1 MKMIGAVQKVTSSLL
16 TVENGMDKGFDTA
29 PIFEAQKAAEQA
41 AIQMNEIGKEIEDN
55 SNSQK
60 RFNSEVSRGG
70 SAMDGLMGKVT
81 GLVAAYASIQTVGK
95 VVNLSDELTQT
106 NARLGMLVDSQED
119 VDKMQQQIY
128 ESAQRSRGAY
138 QDTADAVAKMGIM
151 AGVGD
156 SVNDTFKSTEELV
169 AFTEQLNKQFT
180 IAGTSQE
187 GISAAMLQITQA
199 MSSGVLRGEELNSV
213 FEQAPTIIQSI
224 ADYMDVPIGSIRA
237 MAQEGQ
243 LTADIVKNALL
254 SAAEETDAKFN
265 EMPMT
270 WGQAMTTMKNS
281 ALMAF
286 QPVLIKI
293 NELANNQSLQMFVSK
308 IASGFSVIA
317 LAILDLMELAG
328 RFVQYVAKNWSV
340 IAPIIMGIVTALG
353 MYKVAMGIAG
363 AITATVAAIQGVKA
377 TMDAIMTAATAAAT
391 AGQSAFNAALYA
403 CPLTWIIGLIVALI
417 AVIIAVIAWIGKA
430 TGAADSALGAISGA
444 VLAFVA
450 FVYNLVIGL
459 INGIIQ
465 LVWSAVEPF
474 IGIIEWILNV
484 CNGGFDSFGG
494 AVANLI
500 GQIISWFLSL
510 GKVVTTI
517 IDAIFGTNWT
527 DGLSSLQDKVLS
539 WGKNDKAITISR
551 EAPQL
556 DRWAYGDAFETGAK
570 FGDGLSDTFS
580 NLGSGT
586 DNLFDTGSYGSGYD
600 AGDIPSNIAEIAD
613 NTESLDITSEDLK
626 YLRDIAER
634 DVINRFTTAEI
645 KVEMTNNNN
654 VSSDRDL
661 DGIVDYLVVNVREAM
676 ETAAEGV
683 HV

>member
-1 MKMIGAVQKVTSSLL
+1 MATISTQIQLYDRVSAPIMKMIGAVEKVTSSLL
-16 TVENGMDKGFDTA
+16 TVENGMDRGFDTA

-41 AIQMNEIGKEIEDN
+41 AIQMQEIGKDIEKN
-55 SNSQK
+55 KNAQS
-60 RFNSEVSRGG
+60 RFNREVSNGSSAIGG
-70 SAMDGLMGKVT
+70 LARKVG

-95 VVNLSDELTQT
+95 VVNLSDTLTQT
-106 NARLGMLVDSQED
+106 NARLGMLVDSQEE
-119 VDKMQQQIY
+119 VDQLQQQIY
-128 ESAQRSRGAY
+128 ESAQRSRGAF
-138 QDTADAVAKMGIM
+138 QASADAVAKMGIM

-213 FEQAPTIIQSI
+213 FEQAPTIIQAI

-237 MAQEGQ
+237 MAEEGQ
-243 LTADIVKNALL
+243 LTADIVKNAML
-254 SAAEETDAKFN
+254 SAAEETDAKFQN
-265 EMPMT
+265 MPKT
-270 WGQAMTTMKNS
+270 WGQLWTMAKNN

-286 QPVLIKI
+286 QPILNAI
-293 NELANNQSLQMFVSK
+293 NQLANDDGLQKFVTK
-308 IASGFSVIA
+308 AVSGFKTIAPVILGVVAA
-317 LAILDLMELAG
+317 LAL
-328 RFVQYVAKNWSV
+328 
-340 IAPIIMGIVTALG
+340 
-353 MYKVAMGIAG
+353 YKTVMGIA
-363 AITATVAAIQGVKA
+363 TAVTAAQAAIQGVKA
-377 TMDAIMTAATAAAT
+377 AADAIMTASTAAAT

-403 CPLTWIIGLIVALI
+403 CPLTWIIGLIIALI

-430 TGAADSALGAISGA
+430 TGAAESSLGAISGA
-444 VLAFVA
+444 ILSFVA
-450 FVYNLVIGL
+450 FVWNAIVGM

-465 LVWSAVEPF
+465 IAWSAVEPF

-484 CNGGFDSFGG
+484 CNGGFDSFGD

-527 DGLSSLQDKVLS
+527 DGLSSLQDKVLA

-556 DRWAYGDAFETGAK
+556 ERWAYGDAFETGAA
-570 FGDGLSDTFS
+570 FGDGISNAFS
-580 NLGSGT
+580 AMGGT
-586 DNLFDTGSYGSGYD
+586 DNMFDTSSYGSGYD
-600 AGDIPSNIAEIAD
+600 AENVPANIAEIAD
-613 NTESLDITSEDLK
+613 NTESLDINSEDLK

-654 VSSDRDL
+654 ISSDRDL
-661 DGIVDYLVVNVREAM
+661 DGIVDYLVVSVNEAM
-676 ETAAEGV
+676 ETAAEGI